1 MSDIINLFGGNVA
14 MAKKA
19 ADIALLST
27 DLGRGG
33 VVKAQLSNVNGQ
45 QTIKY
50 IMTATGQ
57 EYDSAEDAFVAAS
70 TLRVTQF
77 ERIVPSSGKVG
88 DIANNPRRAQMG
100 SIMESMQN
108 EFNLRMGNSQMFR
121 DFIQNITGQTGTSL
135 NLSMDVISTSSK
147 RGGDVKEFL
156 DLAKKELGGY
166 IPFASDEGVDIL
178 QFAIN
183 NKKLT
188 TSETHLLLSFLGNDI
203 LNPAKVVAG
212 FGAGGTA
219 NKLEDFLSKIPK
231 RARAFTSE
239 RDITLQ
245 LSDLVQYMDRKYY
258 KPGASVTDEMG
269 VVIQEGL
276 DVLRSHND
284 KSLKGIKG
292 SKKLKVRARD
302 QYVYRVMQNVDTQ
315 AIISSSMERAL
326 IGIDDDIAKDA
337 MRNKLNSY
345 LQSDDFRNALRNS
358 GTNKDLQ
365 DFYRSANIDDDIKG
379 FLDDIM
385 DTSEK
390 EFDGRAVLNKKA
402 IDGAKKT
409 LKARI
414 SQIKSDIQNGVGDIA
429 DNQKALQQLQGQL
442 DIVSNATNLY
452 QVTGRGQLGPDSIK
466 TAFDIRALSGNMQNI
481 LFVMG
486 SSQLKK
492 DVNLATGTNMITLSG
507 FGSPKERVYA
517 DPVTLAFH
525 PEAFSTEAD
534 ILNYKNYA
542 AGISQQFQEAVESNI
557 LPKKIE
563 TMLQNVVDE
572 DISMLPVTSQAS
584 RGRYKEL
591 ARKTLELHQSG
602 IGPKNSPLMMNM
614 LHSMFQTEAFK
625 VVTKGDKEFFMP
637 VMPDVNRFALATEST
652 EAMAGG
658 RSILGK
664 YTTASGRGGMSDITF
679 DLANGTRVNQ
689 ELAKFRVSN
698 GTVLFHAGAVKEYFN
713 ALGGFDLDDKGLPKL
728 MTASYT
734 DDTGKQVKDLMFA
747 MVRQPSGPQEI
758 MYTSAALD
766 DVETL
771 RHFFGEESFI
781 AELEQIRG
789 TSDAAEEL
797 HNILTNKKR
806 RSISGNLTERDM
818 KDVIIDVYDSLSSKG
833 KASITQASDRLL
845 ENVAQY
851 GSSPLRNTNLT
862 TRFGLERVLKSSEDI
877 ANTEYQEFMR
887 KKLQQILP
895 DFKNQIDQ
903 QTYSDIMRAT
913 TPQQIGNII
922 SNFDESKNI
931 GLKAAMNQSVS
942 AFMAERATADADI
955 LGVYVN
961 RSMVVGSS
969 LNQIE
974 DFAKRLDSAKIAQL
988 QKYNIGLTLQETAID
1003 RAVTFSAQAD
1013 FLAEVSRT
1021 SATLDPTTGR
1031 IFVENILKEKLGQ
1044 VTMDQ
1049 VGLNAMENLGKMM
1062 GGMTAMF
1069 YGENMA
1075 DQDLFPVIDQI
1086 LLETRM
1092 TTEGDVQKL
1101 LSGMISG
1108 IKDVSKEFGYQDQ
1121 RIEDL
1126 LSEMTKASVSK
1137 ERGIQFLT
1145 ERFAAQA
1152 SHRYASTARAV
1163 EAAAKVN
1170 AEMDALARL
1179 AFAGVV
1185 PDQILMSTSVS
1196 QEASNVADYLLDRNA
1211 KMLDELFSKSAK
1223 EMGDTEREKF
1233 AIQKFYQSQ
1242 RVSAELSEASRLSG
1256 RSQEEILNA
1265 MEKRAAQRGIKFRSF
1280 EKLDFADDQG
1290 RSFYQKLL
1298 YARTRRQRQFY
1309 QRALSQ
1315 DQLTSFENV
1324 ANMIDAGVTA
1334 GADPYTMANAGVT
1347 SITQDDLD
1355 LLDEIESGKGS
1366 ENNSIIRNINAEKK
1380 LDQQVVDEI
1389 STATSAQV
1397 VDLKDDTF
1405 NKGIQAAI
1413 DGDEYSRY
1421 LPGNTPYKRFTNFVK
1436 DGELKNLFTE
1446 NATFR
1451 RSIYAVGALVAGS
1464 FFYSAVKDHTA
1475 EKIQGPPLLPGG
1487 SAYEQQYPNR
1497 ASEIPQIGTV
1507 NYNPGV
1513 SYKVNLYG
1521 NRQDVDSFR
1530 SMAMELGNFDMN
1542 TTMYSGIPDVG
1553 KDPYAEMASAY

>member
-33 VVKAQLSNVNGQ
+33 VVKTQLSNVNGQ

-466 TAFDIRALSGNMQNI
+466 TAFDIRALSGNMENI

-507 FGSPKERVYA
+507 FGSPKELVYA

-895 DFKNQIDQ
+895 NFKNQIDQ

-931 GLKAAMNQSVS
+931 GLRAAMEQSVF

-1137 ERGIQFLT
+1137 ERGMQFLT

-1211 KMLDELFSKSAK
+1211 KMLDELFFKSAK
-1223 EMGDTEREKF
+1223 EMSDTEKIKFNFEKS
-1233 AIQKFYQSQ
+1233 YQSQ

-1315 DQLTSFENV
+1315 DQLASFENV

-1334 GADPYTMANAGVT
+1334 GADPYTMASAGVT
-1347 SITQDDLD
+1347 SVTQDDLD

-1464 FFYSAVKDHTA
+1464 FIYSTVKDHTA

-1487 SAYEQQYPNR
+1487 SAYEQQYPSR
-1497 ASEIPQIGTV
+1497 VSEIPQIGTV

>member
-33 VVKAQLSNVNGQ
+33 VVKAQLINVNGQ
-45 QTIKY
+45 QIIKY
-50 IMTATGQ
+50 VMTATGQ
-57 EYDSAEDAFVAAS
+57 EYDSAQEAFVAAS

-108 EFNLRMGNSQMFR
+108 EFNLKMGNSQMFR

-156 DLAKKELGGY
+156 DIAKKELGGY
-166 IPFASDEGVDIL
+166 IPFANDEGVDIL
-178 QFAIN
+178 KFAIG

-203 LNPAKVVAG
+203 LNPAKVVSG

-219 NKLEDFLSKIPK
+219 NNLEKFLGKIPK
-231 RARAFTSE
+231 RVRAFTSE

-276 DVLRSHND
+276 DVLRSH
-284 KSLKGIKG
+284 
-292 SKKLKVRARD
+292 KKLKVRARD
-302 QYVYRVMQNVDTQ
+302 QYVYRIMQNVDTQ

-326 IGIDDDIAKDA
+326 IGIDDDIVKDA

-345 LQSDDFRNALRNS
+345 LKSKDFRSALRNS
-358 GTNKDLQ
+358 KTNKDLQ
-365 DFYRSANIDDDIKG
+365 DFYENEHKNKNIDDDIKN

-390 EFDGRAVLNKKA
+390 EFDGRAVLNKRA
-402 IDGAKKT
+402 TDGAKKT

-414 SQIKSDIQNGVGDIA
+414 SQIKSDITNGIGDEA
-429 DNQKALQQLQGQL
+429 GNKAALQQLQGQL
-442 DIVSNATNLY
+442 DIINNATNLY
-452 QVTGRGQLGPDSIK
+452 QVTGRGQLGGESLK
-466 TAFDIRALSGNMQNI
+466 TAFDIRALNGNMQNI

-492 DVNLATGTNMITLSG
+492 DTNLATGANMITLSG
-507 FGSPKERVYA
+507 FGDPKQLVYA

-525 PEAFSTEAD
+525 PEAFATEAD
-534 ILNYKNYA
+534 ILNYQNYA
-542 AGISQQFQEAVESNI
+542 AGISQQFQEAVESNV
-557 LPKKIE
+557 LPKKIQ

-572 DISMLPVTSQAS
+572 DISMLPVSSQAS

-625 VVTKGDKEFFMP
+625 VVTKGDKEFLMP
-637 VMPDVNRFALATEST
+637 AMPDVKRFALATEST

-658 RSILGK
+658 RSVLGR
-664 YTTASGRGGMSDITF
+664 YTTASGRKGMSDITF

-698 GTVLFHAGAVKEYFN
+698 GSILFHAGAVKEYFDS
-713 ALGGFDLDDKGLPKL
+713 LGGFDLDDKGLPKL

-734 DDTGKQVKDLMFA
+734 DSTGKQVKDLMFTL
-747 MVRQPSGPQEI
+747 VRQPSGPQEV

-781 AELEQIRG
+781 AELEQMRG
-789 TSDAAEEL
+789 TSDAAEDL
-797 HNILTNKKR
+797 YNILTNEKR
-806 RSISGNLTERDM
+806 RSISSKLTERDM
-818 KDVIIDVYDSLSSKG
+818 KDVVIDVYESLSSKG

-851 GSSPLRNTNLT
+851 GSSPLRNTSLT
-862 TRFGLERVLKSSEDI
+862 TRFGLERVLVEESKKI
-877 ANTEYQEFMR
+877 ANTEYQLFM
-887 KKLQQILP
+887 KEKLQQILP
-895 DFKNQIDQ
+895 NFKDQIDQ

-913 TPQQIGNII
+913 TPQEIGSII

-931 GLKAAMNQSVS
+931 GLRAAMSESVFS
-942 AFMAERATADADI
+942 FMEERASADADI

-961 RSMVVGSS
+961 RSMIVGSS

-974 DFAKRLDSAKIAQL
+974 DFAKRLDSAKLDQL
-988 QKYNIGLTLQETAID
+988 QKYSIGLTLQETAID
-1003 RAVTFSAQAD
+1003 RAVTFSAQAE
-1013 FLAEVSRT
+1013 FLAEISRT
-1021 SATLDPTTGR
+1021 ISTLDPTTGR
-1031 IFVENILKEKLGQ
+1031 ILVQNVLKEKLGQ
-1044 VTMDQ
+1044 VTIDE

-1075 DQDLFPVIDQI
+1075 DQNLFPVIDQI

-1101 LSGMISG
+1101 LSGMIAG

-1126 LSEMTKASVSK
+1126 LSEMTKASISK
-1137 ERGIQFLT
+1137 ERGVQFLK

-1152 SHRYASTARAV
+1152 SHKYASTAKAM
-1163 EAAAKVN
+1163 ESAAKVK

-1179 AFAGVV
+1179 AYAGMV
-1185 PDQILMSTSVS
+1185 PDQILMSTNVS

-1211 KMLDELFSKSAK
+1211 KMLDDLFSKTAK
-1223 EMGDTEREKF
+1223 KMSDGEKNNF
-1233 AIQKFYQSQ
+1233 ILQKIYQSQ
-1242 RVSAELSEASRLSG
+1242 RVAAELSEASRLSG

-1280 EKLDFADDQG
+1280 EKLDFVDDQG

-1309 QRALSQ
+1309 QRTLSQ
-1315 DQLTSFENV
+1315 DQLSSFENV
-1324 ANMIDAGVTA
+1324 ANMIDSGVTS

-1397 VDLKDDTF
+1397 VNLQDDTF
-1405 NKGIQAAI
+1405 DKGIQAAM
-1413 DGDEYSRY
+1413 DGDQYSRY

-1451 RSIYAVGALVAGS
+1451 RSVYAVGALIAGS
-1464 FFYSAVKDHTA
+1464 FIYSAVKDHTA

-1521 NRQDVDSFR
+1521 NKQEVDSFR

-1553 KDPYAEMASAY
+1553 RDPYAEMASSY